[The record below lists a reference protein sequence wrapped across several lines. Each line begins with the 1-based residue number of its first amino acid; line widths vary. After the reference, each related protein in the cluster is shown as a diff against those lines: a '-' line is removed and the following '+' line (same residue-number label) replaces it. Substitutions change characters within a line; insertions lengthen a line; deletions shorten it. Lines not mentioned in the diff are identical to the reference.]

1 MVPTLFSVS
10 YAGLWGQHQLDLETF
25 IRKAAALGYSAV
37 ELMGKR
43 QDMSGAGGRFAE
55 LSEEIDKAK
64 EDINKLLTWY
74 YSARGW
80 NENGIPTRET
90 LISAGLPEVV
100 EEFENRGLLAA
111 DG

>member
-1 MVPTLFSVS
+1 L
-10 YAGLWGQHQLDLETF
+10 Y
-25 IRKAAALGYSAV
+25 
-37 ELMGKR
+37 
-43 QDMSGAGGRFAE
+43 
-55 LSEEIDKAK
+55 EEPISDGPNQGHVIAK

-90 LISAGLPEVV
+90 LISAGLTEVV